1 MSSIE
6 FQDDPWGRRWCQAPL
21 RRGGSPGGKTGRL
34 RVSRGTLAGVVS
46 MVMAALLFAL
56 GASAARFAS
65 QGLDAFALVFW
76 TNLCCFLF
84 MALWVAMR
92 RPAGGLVTQRIGLH
106 LLRSVFTY
114 AALLTYFYAI
124 ARIPF
129 ANAVVLQSLGPV
141 FVPVLV
147 LFALRRL
154 AERRVWLGVLIGFAG
169 VALIVRPA
177 GLSLSFGEIAAVLA
191 ALGGAAATLVI
202 WSLSTSEPAQRQM
215 FYFSLFALLLS
226 AFPLPWSWQAPGVD
240 QILPIALT
248 AAFTIAGQYFYA
260 RAFALA
266 PGEKVNSWSYMA
278 IVFAALIGFFAWGEP
293 ILPLTVLGAAL
304 VVVGAHLATRER
316 ALRLLI

>member
-21 RRGGSPGGKTGRL
+21 RRGGSTGDKTARSRAG
-34 RVSRGTLAGVVS
+34 RGTLAGVLC
-46 MVMAALLFAL
+46 MVLAALLFAL

-76 TNLCCFLF
+76 TNLCCFLI
-84 MALWVAMR
+84 MAAWVALR
-92 RPAGGLVTQRIGLH
+92 RPAGGLGTRRLGLH
-106 LLRSVFTY
+106 LLRAVFTY

-124 ARIPF
+124 AHIPF

-147 LFALRRL
+147 LLALRRL

-169 VALIVRPA
+169 VVLIVRPT
-177 GLSLSFGEIAAVLA
+177 GLSLSFGETAAVLA

-215 FYFSLFALLLS
+215 FYFSLFALVLS
-226 AFPLPWSWQAPGVD
+226 ALPLPWTWQVPGAD

-266 PGEKVNSWSYMA
+266 PGDRVNSWSYMA
-278 IVFAALIGFFAWGEP
+278 IVFAALIGFIAWGEP
-293 ILPLTVLGAAL
+293 ILPLTALGAAL
-304 VVVGAHLATRER
+304 VVVGAHLASRQR
-316 ALRLLI
+316 AIRLLI

>member
-1 MSSIE
+1 MSSIQYQE
-6 FQDDPWGRRWCQAPL
+6 DPWGRRWCQAPL
-21 RRGGSPGGKTGRL
+21 RCGGFPDGKTSRFLPG
-34 RVSRGTLAGVVS
+34 RGTLAGVLS
-46 MVMAALLFAL
+46 MLLAALLFAS

-65 QGLDAFALVFW
+65 AGLDAFALVFW
-76 TNLCCFLF
+76 TNLSCFLIV
-84 MALWVAMR
+84 AVWVAVR
-92 RPAGGLVTQRIGLH
+92 RPAGGLATQRLGLH

-124 ARIPF
+124 AHIPF

-147 LFALRRL
+147 LLTLRRL

-169 VALIVRPA
+169 VALIVRPT
-177 GLSLSFGEIAAVLA
+177 GLGLSFGETAAVLA

-215 FYFSLFALLLS
+215 FYFSLFALLFS
-226 AFPLPWSWQAPGVD
+226 ALPLPWTWQVPGSD

-266 PGEKVNSWSYMA
+266 PGDKVTSWSYMA
-278 IVFAALIGFFAWGEP
+278 IVFAALIGFIAWGEP
-293 ILPLTVLGAAL
+293 ILPLTALGAAL
-304 VVVGAHLATRER
+304 VVAGAHLASRER
-316 ALRLLI
+316 TIQRLI